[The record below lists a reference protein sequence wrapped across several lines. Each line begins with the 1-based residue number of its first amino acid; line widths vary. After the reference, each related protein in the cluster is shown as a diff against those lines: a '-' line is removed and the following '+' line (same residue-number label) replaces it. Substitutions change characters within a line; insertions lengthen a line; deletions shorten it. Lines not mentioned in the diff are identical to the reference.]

1 MIRLPRHLRRQHL
14 LAAATLLVL
23 VPWVPQGTALAQAG
37 NQWVNWTSGGP
48 GGASGTMALPTGGSV
63 GVTFSGAVT
72 NVITDNFSEPY
83 WGPAGTY
90 SGSGISTPPPNR
102 DGIFVAG
109 GAGSGTYTISFA
121 EAVND
126 PVLAIAS
133 LGLTTADRSVNI
145 QSSMRFDQPF
155 EVLSN
160 GPNYYAGGQYTNFI
174 SVPGTPN
181 ILYGTESSGVI
192 RFRGSFTQ
200 ITWTSPDAELDEF
213 GTVVG
218 TYLFTLGAVPC
229 GEYRLEPLTANAQV
243 RLGCTA
249 YTRGGAFDQQFQLD
263 VNGTLRAET
272 FYTLAGTQNVA
283 TSGRTTLQQGG
294 LIAPT
299 AALEVNGRLDNLT
312 ALEVAGRL
320 RTHGGS
326 TWGSAGL
333 VVQPMADVVVG
344 GVATLYGA
352 TSVNG
357 LLKVAAGGNATTLT
371 PLLVGG
377 TGAQLDV
384 QAGGRLQAV
393 AGLTA
398 NSGARLVVGGEL
410 IVSNSLELSGAALE
424 VQAGGSLS
432 SRADGNLLATV
443 VNAGTM
449 SFEAGVL
456 QMSAGSLNNGGQF
469 NISGAQ
475 VVLQGGV
482 VAQNL
487 TPGRLVLSGSGA
499 LGLSGASLTNQGL
512 IDAQDASRLAF
523 QTATVLNAGTLQTG
537 AATELNMIGG
547 TLDNSGTMRVS
558 GYFFN
563 NGVVTN
569 NGQMVFRMDNAE
581 ASPFNA
587 GSLVNNGTL
596 IIDNTVLGPS
606 FTNGGILR
614 NQGQFTIEDGTGFD
628 NAGSLFNNGTLTV
641 NGIASISGGSLVQ
654 SPSGRLVVNGRLST
668 EGGLTLDAGSIGG
681 SGVIEG
687 ALVLA
692 AGASAL
698 PGTSP
703 GTLTVL
709 GAVEI
714 RDGARLELEVG
725 RSGAHDQLRA
735 DSLFVSDGGV
745 VALSFIDGLAP
756 DLDQTFE
763 VLQVAPGGTAALRL
777 DTLQGLPAGLRA
789 DGYTRDSASGNTLGL
804 AFAPVGAT
812 AVQPF
817 ETAGEFGL
825 WIEAGQQRYA
835 DGALGSLTGPL
846 QVDGTL
852 GLRRDT
858 RFVINEGWVAAGGRL
873 LTSAE
878 QFEHTG
884 RLTVAGEFVQRGQTV
899 AGAVAVETG
908 GRWSNTGSF
917 TLGHP
922 EPTALPVFRNA
933 GEVSH
938 TGGHWRNQAAGGER
952 PLIDNTAGGRF
963 DIAAGMSGAVDVR
976 NAGRWVVAAGARVQ
990 DVVSFEQSAGLLHV
1004 DGELQTEGLRVT
1016 AGQVSG
1022 HGRIEGPVQL
1032 AVTADFAEAGA
1043 IVLRPGAEGG
1053 LGGGVLRFT
1062 ERLQLG
1068 MGTMLEFVI
1077 GADAQLARLDLPAG
1091 ADFDEG
1097 AQLRIVLAEGWR
1109 PTVDT
1114 SWLLLGYSPDTT
1126 FVDGFFALVAPGAGV
1141 YARTEAGDDFL
1152 DDVQLSFQLTP
1163 DGVAVTLLPVTAVP
1177 EPTTYGLMLAGL
1189 GLVGWLKRRREAAA
1203 SA

>member
-1 MIRLPRHLRRQHL
+1 M
-14 LAAATLLVL
+14 LAMA
-23 VPWVPQGTALAQAG
+23 PWAPPGTAHAQGT
-37 NQWVNWTSGGP
+37 NQWADWTSGGP
-48 GGASGTMALPTGGSV
+48 GGASGTLALPTGGSV
-63 GVTFSGAVT
+63 GVTFTGAVT
-72 NVITDNFSEPY
+72 NVITGSFPEPY

-90 SGSGISTPPPNR
+90 TATGISTPPPNR

-109 GAGSGTYTISFA
+109 GAGTGTYTISFA

-133 LGLTTADRSVNI
+133 LGLTNAFRTENI
-145 QSSMRFDQPF
+145 QTSMRFDQPF

-160 GPNYYAGGQYTNFI
+160 GPNYYAGGQFTNFI

-200 ITWTSPDAELDEF
+200 ITWTSPDAELNPF
-213 GTVVG
+213 GTLVG
-218 TYLFTLGAVPC
+218 TYLFTLGAMPC
-229 GEYRLEPLTANAQV
+229 GEYRLEPLTTNAQV

-249 YTRGGAFDQQFQLD
+249 YTRGGAFDQQYQLD

-283 TSGRTTLQQGG
+283 ASGRTTLQQGG
-294 LIAPT
+294 LIAP
-299 AALEVNGRLDNLT
+299 AGALEVNGRLDNL
-312 ALEVAGRL
+312 AAVEVAGRL

-333 VVQPMADVVVG
+333 VVQPGADVVVG

-357 LLKVAAGGNATTLT
+357 LFKVAGGGNATMLT

-377 TGAQLDV
+377 TGAQVEV
-384 QAGGRLQAV
+384 QAGGRLQALS
-393 AGLTA
+393 GLTA
-398 NSGARLVVGGEL
+398 NSGSRLVVGGEL
-410 IVSNSLELSGAALE
+410 VVNTSLQLSGATLE
-424 VQAGGSLS
+424 VQSGGQLS
-432 SRADGNLLATV
+432 STADGNLLATV

-449 SFEAGVL
+449 SFQAGTMR
-456 QMSAGSLNNGGQF
+456 MSAGSLNNGGQL

-487 TPGRLVLSGSGA
+487 APGRVVLTGSGA
-499 LGLSGASLTNQGL
+499 LGLSGAALTNQGL
-512 IDAQDASRLAF
+512 IDAQDASRVEFLSAS
-523 QTATVLNAGTLQTG
+523 VLNAGTLQTG
-537 AATELNMIGG
+537 AATELSITGG
-547 TLDNSGTMRVS
+547 TLDNSGTVRVS
-558 GYFFN
+558 GYFIN
-563 NGVVTN
+563 NGIVTN
-569 NGQMVFRMDNAE
+569 NGQMLFRMDNAD
-581 ASPFNA
+581 ASPYNA

-596 IIDNTVLGPS
+596 VIDSTVLGPS
-606 FTNGGILR
+606 FTNAGTLR
-614 NQGQFTIEDGTGFD
+614 NQGQFTIAVGTQFE
-628 NAGSLFNNGTLTV
+628 NTGSLFNNGTLTV
-641 NGIASISGGSLVQ
+641 NGLASISGGALVQ

-668 EGGLTLDAGSIGG
+668 AGGLTLDSGSIGG
-681 SGVIEG
+681 SGVIDG
-687 ALVLA
+687 SLVLS

-698 PGTSP
+698 PGNSP

-709 GAVEI
+709 GSVEI
-714 RDGARLELEVG
+714 RDGARLVLEVG
-725 RSGAHDQLRA
+725 RSGVHDQLRA
-735 DSLFVSDGGV
+735 DNLFVSDGGV
-745 VALSFIDGLAP
+745 VALSFVDGLTP
-756 DLDQTFE
+756 ELDQTFE
-763 VLQVAPGGTAALRL
+763 VLQVAPGGTASLRL
-777 DTLQGLPAGLRA
+777 DTLQGVPEGLRA
-789 DGYTRDSASGNTLGL
+789 DGYNRDSASGNTLGL
-804 AFAPVGAT
+804 ALTPIGAT

-817 ETAGEFGL
+817 ETAGDIGL

-835 DGALGSLTGPL
+835 DSALGSLSGPL

-858 RFVINEGWVAAGGRL
+858 RLVINEGWVAAGGRL
-873 LTSAE
+873 LSSAE

-884 RLTVAGEFVQRGQTV
+884 RLTVAGEFVQRGTAV
-899 AGAVAVETG
+899 AGAVLVESG
-908 GRWSNTGSF
+908 GRWSNTGTF

-922 EPTALPVFRNA
+922 TLSELPVFRNA
-933 GEVSH
+933 GEVRH
-938 TGGHWRNQAAGGER
+938 TGGHWRNEAAGGER

-990 DVVSFEQSAGLLHV
+990 DVVSFQQSAGWLHV
-1004 DGELQTEGLRVT
+1004 DGELQTDGLRVT

-1022 HGRIEGPVQL
+1022 RGRIEGPVQL
-1032 AVTADFAEAGA
+1032 RVAEGFAEAGA

-1053 LGGGVLRFT
+1053 VGGGVLSFT

-1077 GADAQLARLDLPAG
+1077 GADAQMARLDLPAG
-1091 ADFDEG
+1091 ADFGEG
-1097 AQLRIVLAEGWR
+1097 AQMRIVLAQGWR

-1114 SWLLLGYSPDTT
+1114 SWLLLGFSPEVT
-1126 FVDGFFALVAPGAGV
+1126 FVDGFFASVAPGAGV
-1141 YARTEAGDDFL
+1141 YARTDAGDEFL
-1152 DDVQLSFQLTP
+1152 PDVQLGFQLTP
-1163 DGVAVTLLPVTAVP
+1163 EGVAVTLLPVTAVP
-1177 EPTTYGLMLAGL
+1177 EPTTYALMLAGL
-1189 GLVGWLKRRREAAA
+1189 GLVGWLKRRRQAAA